1 MPAHSQRVIPSELR
15 PIAMLVPLAL
25 AGCLGGQTGQ
35 GFSDREPIR
44 CPRTPVTVAA
54 DEPALLGSSSRALAD
69 SVRGPWREPLVW
81 HRADRRTMI
90 TVDVAFT
97 ATQARLLQASPD
109 AGAPACGDELELDV
123 DVHLVTDDGA
133 LEESR
138 PGTLRF
144 TSTFSAVAWS
154 AIDLA
159 TLGGSYDP
167 GSEFDLSTW
176 NNPELNARVWF
187 SSGAMHGQ
195 LTLDGDD
202 PNPRDEEFPVS
213 GAIASWPAP

>member
-1 MPAHSQRVIPSELR
+1 MPAHSQRVLLSELR
-15 PIAMLVPLAL
+15 PVTLLVPLAL
-25 AGCLGGQTGQ
+25 AGCFGGQTGQ
-35 GFSDREPIR
+35 GLIDREPVR

-54 DEPALLGSSSRALAD
+54 DEPALLGSSPRALAD

-81 HRADRRTMI
+81 SQTDQRTVI
-90 TVDVAFT
+90 TVNVAYT
-97 ATQARLLQASPD
+97 ATQARLLQASAD
-109 AGAPACGDELELDV
+109 AGATACADELELDV
-123 DVHLVTDDGA
+123 EVQLVTDDGA
-133 LEESR
+133 LDESR

-159 TLGGSYDP
+159 TLRGSYDP
-167 GSEFDLSTW
+167 GSDIDLSNW
-176 NNPELNARVWF
+176 KEPELNARVWF

-202 PNPRDEEFPVS
+202 PNPHDDEFPVS
-213 GAIASWPAP
+213 GAIASWPVP